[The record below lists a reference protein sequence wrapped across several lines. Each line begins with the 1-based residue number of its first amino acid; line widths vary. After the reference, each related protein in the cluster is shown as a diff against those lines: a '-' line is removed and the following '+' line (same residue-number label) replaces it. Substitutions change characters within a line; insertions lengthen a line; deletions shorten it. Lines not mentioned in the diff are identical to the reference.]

1 MHYRTL
7 GKTSLRVSVLGL
19 GTGTRFGDPT
29 RRQEDVTQ
37 VVRSALDLGVNYI
50 DTAAIYLEAEA
61 RLGVALAGVPRE
73 RFVLA
78 TKFFPADKSS
88 GTPITPA
95 QLRTSVENS
104 LRQLRLDTVDIL
116 QIHGLRRSWLAPV
129 MERLGSELTTLQHEG
144 KFRFLGVAETIV
156 DDPLHEML
164 PAAAATGRFAQA
176 LVGYSVLS
184 PWAEIAALPAC
195 AFAGM
200 GVVGMVAVRQALRDP
215 VRLTQVIR
223 TAKARGEAAVR
234 DLPDEN
240 PLDWLLDG
248 HCPTV
253 PAAAYRF
260 AISHPVMTSVLSG
273 TLSLAHLRDNLAAV
287 NAPPMPP
294 EQLAR
299 IRAIFLHTDPR
310 QWNLFDL

>member
-1 MHYRTL
+1 MQFRTL
-7 GKTSLRVSVLGL
+7 GKTGLRVSVLGL

-29 RRQEDVTQ
+29 RKQEDITRL
-37 VVRSALDLGVNYI
+37 VRGALDLGVNYI
-50 DTAAIYLEAEA
+50 DTAAMYLEAEA

-78 TKFFPADKSS
+78 TKFFPADRAT
-88 GTPITPA
+88 GVPITPA
-95 QLRTSVENS
+95 QLRVSVDNS
-104 LRQLRLDTVDIL
+104 LRQLRLDAVDIL
-116 QIHGLRRSWLAPV
+116 QVHGLRPHWLAPV
-129 MERLGSELTTLQHEG
+129 MEKLGDELTALQQEG
-144 KFRFLGVAETIV
+144 KYRFLGVAETIV

-176 LVGYSVLS
+176 LVGYSLLS
-184 PWAEIAALPAC
+184 PWAETAALPAC
-195 AFAGM
+195 ARAGI
-200 GVVGMVAVRQALRDP
+200 GAVGMVAVRQALRDP
-215 VRLTQVIR
+215 VKLTQVIR
-223 TAKARGEAAVR
+223 AAKARGEAAVR

-248 HCPTV
+248 FCPTM

-260 AISHPVMTSVLSG
+260 AISHPAMASVLSG
-273 TLSLAHLRDNLAAV
+273 TLSMAHLRDNLAAV
-287 NAPPMPP
+287 NAPPLPP

-299 IRAIFLHTDPR
+299 IRTIFLHTDPR